1 MRRAL
6 MALCLFAVGCAS
18 APPTVP
24 EIVYVTD
31 YAAEDPLPVPARPT
45 LETDAAD
52 PGDAFRCLEAI
63 GVDWVRLMRYIAE
76 LEHVIRSHNA
86 ALDGE

>member
-6 MALCLFAVGCAS
+6 MTLCLFVAGCAS
-18 APPTVP
+18 TPTTVP

-31 YAAEDPLPVPARPT
+31 YAAEDPLPLPVRPI
-45 LETDAAD
+45 LEIDTAD
-52 PGDAFRCLEAI
+52 PGDDFGFLEAI
-63 GVDWVRLMRYIAE
+63 GVDWMRLMAYIAK
-76 LEHVIRSHNA
+76 LEHVIGSHNA